1 MKHACMEFL
10 LEQAA
15 IDPSLFLIIG
25 DVGFSVVEP
34 FKERYP
40 ERFINAGI
48 AEQNMIGM
56 AAGLAM
62 AGKNVYVYSIIPF
75 LVMRCFEQIRNNL
88 CYQKLPVKLIG
99 TGGGFSFATWGLTH
113 YALEDVSLMR
123 VLPDMTIVA
132 PGSKYELT
140 QLMPAINA
148 SPCPVFIRIGN
159 NEELVTYPPT
169 ATVTIGKAVEI
180 VPHATR
186 CIIATGNALDLAW
199 QTQRHLQEQGIDI
212 GLVSM
217 PTIKPLDTDFLTSRP
232 WQALFTIDEHMINGG
247 IGEGITRF
255 LCEHIKHKVIFH
267 AFGIDDV
274 YFHEIG
280 NRTYLQEKAGLCKE
294 VISAAIAQEL
304 DACSHPLANTGTLYE
319 NQV

>member
-1 MKHACMEFL
+1 
-10 LEQAA
+10 
-15 IDPSLFLIIG
+15 
-25 DVGFSVVEP
+25 
-34 FKERYP
+34 
-40 ERFINAGI
+40 
-48 AEQNMIGM
+48 
-56 AAGLAM
+56 
-62 AGKNVYVYSIIPF
+62 
-75 LVMRCFEQIRNNL
+75 
-88 CYQKLPVKLIG
+88 
-99 TGGGFSFATWGLTH
+99 
-113 YALEDVSLMR
+113 MR

-159 NEELVTYPPT
+159 NEELVTYPPI
-169 ATVTIGKAVEI
+169 ASVTIGKAVEI

-217 PTIKPLDTDFLTSRP
+217 PTIKPLDNDFLTSRP

-247 IGEGITRF
+247 IGEGISRF
-255 LCEHIKHKVIFH
+255 LCEKTKHKVIFH

-274 YFHEIG
+274 YFHTIG

-294 VISAAIAQEL
+294 TIAASIIQEL
-304 DACSHPLANTGTLYE
+304 EACSHQVANTGTLYE
-319 NQV
+319 NQI